1 MADKQKSSRRKD
13 VTRSLRMSAE
23 EHELFGAFCAAQG
36 VTPSEALR
44 RLARSAALLG
54 PTFSGEARA
63 EVVALTRQIRAVGV
77 NLNQA
82 VHHMNA
88 GHLIQGEEL
97 KNYLDGV
104 AEAIGELDR
113 LYRSLCVKSYRRA
126 AAAVAEPAA

>member
-1 MADKQKSSRRKD
+1 MTDKQTGSRGKV
-13 VTRSLRMSAE
+13 VTRSVRMSAH
-23 EHELFGAFCAAQG
+23 EHALFGEFCVSLN

-54 PTFSGEARA
+54 PTFTGEARA
-63 EVVALTRQIRAVGV
+63 EVVALTRQMRTVGN

-88 GHLIQGEEL
+88 GHVIQSEDMKGHLEA
-97 KNYLDGV
+97 V
-104 AEAIGELDR
+104 SRAIGELDR

-126 AAAVAEPAA
+126 EAVVAGRSK

>member
-1 MADKQKSSRRKD
+1 MADNQNSSRRKD

-23 EHELFGAFCAAQG
+23 EHELFGAFCSAHG

-63 EVVALTRQIRAVGV
+63 EIVALTRQIRAVGV

-104 AEAIGELDR
+104 AEAIGELDK
-113 LYRSLCVKSYRRA
+113 LYRSLCIKSYRRA
-126 AAAVAEPAA
+126 VAAVAEPAE

>member
-1 MADKQKSSRRKD
+1 
-13 VTRSLRMSAE
+13 MSAE
-23 EHELFGAFCAAQG
+23 EHELFGAFCSAHG

-63 EVVALTRQIRAVGV
+63 EIVALTRQIRAVGV

-104 AEAIGELDR
+104 AEAIGELDK
-113 LYRSLCVKSYRRA
+113 LYRSLCIKSYRRA
-126 AAAVAEPAA
+126 VAAVAEPAE

>member
-1 MADKQKSSRRKD
+1 MADKQDSSRRKD
-13 VTRSLRMSAE
+13 VTRSVRMNAE

-36 VTPSEALR
+36 ITPSEALR
-44 RLARSAALLG
+44 RLARSAAMLG

-63 EVVALTRQIRAVGV
+63 EIVALTRQVRAVGV

-97 KNYLDGV
+97 KDYLDGV

-113 LYRSLCVKSYRRA
+113 LYRSLCVKSHRRA
-126 AAAVAEPAA
+126 VSAVADPAT